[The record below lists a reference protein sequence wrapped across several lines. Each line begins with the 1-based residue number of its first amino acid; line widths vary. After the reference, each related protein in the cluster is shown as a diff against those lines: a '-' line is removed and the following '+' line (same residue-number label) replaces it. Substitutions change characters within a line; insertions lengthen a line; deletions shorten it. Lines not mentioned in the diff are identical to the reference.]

1 MRTGEGGAM
10 AHKQTVADPIIRETS
25 MTTRMVSTEASDVG
39 MCPRCSGLMVQ
50 ERFDD
55 FCGGLPFPGVRCVN
69 CGEILDPLIR
79 EHRYRGG
86 TLSIAVGVSAV

>member
-1 MRTGEGGAM
+1 M
-10 AHKQTVADPIIRETS
+10 AHKQTVADPLLGETS
-25 MTTRMVSTEASDVG
+25 MMARMVRTEASGVA

-55 FCGGLPFPGVRCVN
+55 VWGSLPFPGVRCLN

-79 EHRYRGG
+79 EHRDKGG
-86 TLSIAVGVSAV
+86 AQSSVVGMSAV